1 MLSMPSQI
9 NCCCLAARATFLPHA
24 EPVWRFFG
32 TVVVTVNSWLKIGA
46 IRLSHRGCTGGLSHS
61 SRSAEEHDS
70 LRPQTN
76 AQQSQGAAPPAA
88 KRFISLYSVNR
99 NGSFFAFTH
108 TDDFFFFPSGAPSEE
123 KFAELKVPRAHF
135 QVNLTLGCSHAAQHI
150 PDILPPSNAVI
161 RLIGADTPNMLWPI

>member
-1 MLSMPSQI
+1 M
-9 NCCCLAARATFLPHA
+9 
-24 EPVWRFFG
+24 
-32 TVVVTVNSWLKIGA
+32 NSWLKIA
-46 IRLSHRGCTGGLSHS
+46 PIRLSHHGSTGRLSHS

-99 NGSFFAFTH
+99 SGSFFVFMH
-108 TDDFFFFPSGAPSEE
+108 TEDFFFSRPEQSYFGG
-123 KFAELKVPRAHF
+123 KFSELKVPRAHF
-135 QVNLTLGCSHAAQHI
+135 EVNLTPGCSHAAQHI

-161 RLIGADTPNMLWPI
+161 CLIGADAPNMLWSI